1 MGGDSDGADVVLI
14 VDDDE
19 GIRET
24 VQLVLQMEHHTT
36 ALAAHGGEALAWLG
50 QHGPPC
56 LILLDLMMPF
66 VDGWQVIERLRLDDR
81 LAHVP
86 VVVITAFNRD
96 LGSAA
101 ELPICASP
109 SSSSTCSAS
118 PTATGAWDD
127 YGAHRLRR

>member
-1 MGGDSDGADVVLI
+1 MGGDSDRADVVLI

-36 ALAAHGGEALAWLG
+36 ALAAHGGEALTWLG

-66 VDGWQVIERLRLDDR
+66 VDGWEVIDRLRHDDR
-81 LAHVP
+81 LAQVP
-86 VVVITAFNRD
+86 VVIITAFNRD

-101 ELPICASP
+101 ELPILRKPIELYDLLSVTNSYGC
-109 SSSSTCSAS
+109 
-118 PTATGAWDD
+118 TG
-127 YGAHRLRR
+127 

>member
-1 MGGDSDGADVVLI
+1 MVVESDGASVVLI

-24 VQLVLQMEHHTT
+24 VQLALQMENHST
-36 ALAAHGGEALAWLG
+36 ALAAHGGEALDWLDR
-50 QHGPPC
+50 HRPPC

-66 VDGWQVIERLRLDDR
+66 IDGWQVIDQLRQDDR
-81 LAHVP
+81 LARVP

-101 ELPICASP
+101 ALPILRKPIELGDLLSVTAS
-109 SSSSTCSAS
+109 
-118 PTATGAWDD
+118 
-127 YGAHRLRR
+127 YGCVG

>member
-1 MGGDSDGADVVLI
+1 VRAGSERADVVLI

-24 VQLVLQMEHHTT
+24 VQLALQMENHTT
-36 ALAAHGGEALAWLG
+36 ALAAHGGEALDWLG
-50 QHGPPC
+50 RHRPPC

-66 VDGWQVIERLRLDDR
+66 VNGWQVIEQLRRDDR

-96 LGSAA
+96 LGTAA
-101 ELPICASP
+101 SLPILRKPIELGDLLSVTN
-109 SSSSTCSAS
+109 S
-118 PTATGAWDD
+118 
-127 YGAHRLRR
+127 YGCVG

>member
-1 MGGDSDGADVVLI
+1 MAVESEGRHVVLI

-24 VQLVLQMEHHTT
+24 VQLALQMENHST
-36 ALAAHGGEALAWLG
+36 ALASHGGEALDWLG
-50 QHGPPC
+50 RHGPPC

-66 VDGWQVIERLRLDDR
+66 MDGWQVIEQLRRDDR
-81 LAHVP
+81 LAQVP

-101 ELPICASP
+101 SLPILRKPIELGDLLSITH
-109 SSSSTCSAS
+109 SYGCS
-118 PTATGAWDD
+118 G
-127 YGAHRLRR
+127 

>member
-1 MGGDSDGADVVLI
+1 MVVESDGASVVLI

-24 VQLVLQMEHHTT
+24 VQLALQMENHST
-36 ALAAHGGEALAWLG
+36 ALAAHGGEALDWLG
-50 QHGPPC
+50 RHGPPC

-66 VDGWQVIERLRLDDR
+66 INGWQVIEQLRQDDR
-81 LAHVP
+81 LARVP

-101 ELPICASP
+101 SLPVLRKPIELSNLLSVANSYGCA
-109 SSSSTCSAS
+109 
-118 PTATGAWDD
+118 G
-127 YGAHRLRR
+127 

>member
-1 MGGDSDGADVVLI
+1 VGLDRNRADVVLI

-24 VQLVLQMEHHTT
+24 VQLALQMENHTT
-36 ALAAHGGEALAWLG
+36 AAAAHGGEALDWLG
-50 QHGPPC
+50 RHRPPC

-66 VDGWQVIERLRLDDR
+66 MDGWQVIEQLRRDDR

-86 VVVITAFNRD
+86 IVVITAFNRD

-101 ELPICASP
+101 SLPILRKPIELGDLLSVTN
-109 SSSSTCSAS
+109 S
-118 PTATGAWDD
+118 
-127 YGAHRLRR
+127 YGCVG

>member
-1 MGGDSDGADVVLI
+1 MRTDSEGADVVLI

-24 VQLVLQMEHHTT
+24 VQLALQMENHTT
-36 ALAAHGGEALAWLG
+36 ALAAHGGEALDWLG
-50 QHGPPC
+50 RHGPPR

-66 VDGWQVIERLRLDDR
+66 VDGWQVIEHLRRDDR
-81 LAHVP
+81 LAQVP

-101 ELPICASP
+101 SLPVLRKPIELGDLLNVTNS
-109 SSSSTCSAS
+109 
-118 PTATGAWDD
+118 
-127 YGAHRLRR
+127 YGCVG